1 MEKKKIYRS
10 RTRTIAGVCTG
21 LADYFKVEPLLVKIA
36 FFAAIWSPI
45 PITLTYFMLW
55 ILMNKEPKV

>member
-10 RTRTIAGVCTG
+10 RTKTIAGVCTG
-21 LADYFKVEPLLVKIA
+21 LADYFNVEPLLVKIA

-45 PITLTYFMLW
+45 PIILTYFMLW

>member
-36 FFAAIWSPI
+36 FFAAIWNPI
-45 PITLTYFMLW
+45 PIILTYFMLW